1 MKFKWLIII
10 LLAGLAGC
18 TGNRSYFHK
27 ENSVSHDNIITPSET
42 DYKLLSNDQLLI
54 ELNMREIEVD
64 SLYSV
69 IDTLYATIDSLYYEL
84 EFLNN
89 SLDDA
94 KKQIPANPEFV
105 IPDTITFAGRLVD
118 LRNERIHEKFQTIF
132 NREIKFAYKAIPRSG
147 KYFAIFDSV
156 FTAYNIP
163 LDAKYL
169 AVAESHLSNLASS
182 PVGAGG
188 IWQIMPKTGKEYH
201 LKIDS
206 FVDERRDVYKATDF
220 AARFLQSNYDYL
232 QQKGADDWLL
242 AMAAYNAGPGSIA
255 RVMREQGSNNFFELI
270 LRVEETND
278 YLWRAIALKMI
289 FEYEEQLFEKPF
301 IQEQPLSETC
311 RVEHLEL
318 KGHYKLD
325 EWAQAQGTTIAMLW
339 ELNPWINITK
349 QKRKKYTAINDVV
362 LPPGEYNILVPI
374 EAVKDD
380 ELLAKIEK
388 KFESKNAGYYT
399 FHIVKRGDTLYD
411 IARKYNTSVASLK
424 SLNGMRTNNIRIGQ
438 KIKLYSGSYGDSGG
452 DGYHTVRRGETLS
465 HIADKYNIPVARLK
479 QLNSLKD
486 NVIYPGQK
494 IVLGSS
500 SASSSGTTSTQ
511 IEKGTEFHV
520 VQKGETLSH
529 IADKYIIP
537 VRTLQAINNLKGNTI
552 FPGQKIYLGTINTT
566 LKYDQ
571 DTPKTD
577 SESGPNYHV
586 IKNGE
591 TLSHVADK
599 YLIPVAELRRINN
612 LKSNTIYPGQKIYL
626 SENKSSDER
635 SHVVKSGE
643 SINSIAKKYGV
654 SEETIITRNNLNK
667 TNGVVII
674 QPGQKLVF

>member
-1 MKFKWLIII
+1 MKFRWLVILLIII
-10 LLAGLAGC
+10 GIIGC
-18 TGNRSYFHK
+18 TGNSKYFHK
-27 ENSVSHDNIITPSET
+27 ESNITTDEIITPSET
-42 DYKLLSNDQLLI
+42 DYTNLSNEQLLI
-54 ELNMREIEVD
+54 ELNQREIEVD

-84 EFLNN
+84 EFINN

-94 KKQIPANPEFV
+94 SKQIPSNPGFV

-118 LRNERIHEKFQTIF
+118 LRNERIHAKFEEIF

-156 FTAYNIP
+156 FTFYNIP

-182 PVGAGG
+182 PVGAVG

-206 FVDERRDVYKATDF
+206 FVDERRDVFKATEF
-220 AARFLQSNYDYL
+220 AAKFLQSNYDYL
-232 QQKGADDWLL
+232 NQKGAEDWLL

-289 FEYEEQLFEKPF
+289 FEYESSLFENAF
-301 IQEQPLSETC
+301 IREPPLSETC
-311 RVEHLEL
+311 RIEQVNL
-318 KGHYKLD
+318 KGHYKMD
-325 EWAQAQGTTIAMLW
+325 EWAQAQGTTVAMLW

-362 LPPGEYNILVPI
+362 LPPGEYSILVPKQ
-374 EAVKDD
+374 AVKD
-380 ELLAKIEK
+380 EEHLAKIEK

-399 FHIVKRGDTLYD
+399 YHIVKRGDTLYD

-438 KIKLYSGSYGDSGG
+438 KIKLYSGSYGDTGG
-452 DGYHTVRRGETLS
+452 DGYHTVRSGETLS
-465 HIADKYNIPVARLK
+465 HIADKYNIPVAKLK
-479 QLNSLKD
+479 QYNNLKD

-494 IVLGSS
+494 ILLGSS
-500 SASSSGTTSTQ
+500 GSSSSNSSSSST
-511 IEKGTEFHV
+511 EKGTKFHI
-520 VQKGETLSH
+520 VQAGETLSH

-537 VRTLQAINNLKGNTI
+537 VKTLQAVNNLKGNTI
-552 FPGQKIYLGTINTT
+552 YPGQKIYLGITEPANNEETI
-566 LKYDQ
+566 
-571 DTPKTD
+571 
-577 SESGPNYHV
+577 SEADSGPNYHV
-586 IKNGE
+586 IKKGE

-599 YLIPVAELRRINN
+599 YLIPVA
-612 LKSNTIYPGQKIYL
+612 
-626 SENKSSDER
+626 
-635 SHVVKSGE
+635 
-643 SINSIAKKYGV
+643 
-654 SEETIITRNNLNK
+654 
-667 TNGVVII
+667 
-674 QPGQKLVF
+674 